1 MLLFFIHY
9 YYCML
14 CDDTLRGDFFLYV
27 VKNSYLKISK
37 KSFSN
42 ILHEIFKNLIEN
54 RKNFKIYSKIFYI
67 NYK

>member
-1 MLLFFIHY
+1 MLLFFVFIMF
-9 YYCML
+9 CEG
-14 CDDTLRGDFFLYV
+14 TPLYV

-37 KSFSN
+37 KRFSN